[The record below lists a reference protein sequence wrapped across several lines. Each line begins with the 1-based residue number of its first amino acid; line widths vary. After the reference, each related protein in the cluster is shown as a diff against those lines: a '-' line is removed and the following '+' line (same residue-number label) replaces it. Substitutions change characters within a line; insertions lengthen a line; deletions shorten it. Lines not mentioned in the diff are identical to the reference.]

1 MKVSIKSI
9 AVAAGLA
16 AGAALTLFV
25 TTSSKKGK
33 SKNLVADS
41 SINKDIEN
49 LYDDSDVHYV

>member
-1 MKVSIKSI
+1 MKVLVKSI

-25 TTSSKKGK
+25 TTSNKKSK
-33 SKNLVADS
+33 SKNLVPDS
-41 SINKDIEN
+41 SISKDIKN